1 MATSNDPFQSSLRVL
16 AGHAIWTRDMAW
28 AQQWFDGF
36 LKPLFAEGL
45 FLPPLLAFDLRSAA
59 ERGERRHGKFAVLRA
74 DLSNWKEFMLWMHSI
89 TVERLPSGTAARA
102 EMRNA
107 SAMRIARRLALNLM
121 GRVDVSAFRVGD
133 QFDAYSAVI
142 FEVQRLQGDAQ
153 AAERFDPVCSIIS
166 EAVRVQRFND
176 LVPFCESHSAYD
188 RRMIAVDP
196 FLQKLLIVPDRKH
209 SALSEPPVQRRIFD
223 AHSPRKILAAAG
235 EFARRDLGGLP
246 DNLGRLAPTELL
258 LLHEAFRSDKD
269 QQPAIESDGFR
280 TLFLLRASQSGLLQ
294 RFHFDT
300 ELAHTKP
307 TVCLQIELAD
317 DPNDHRLSDPPRPPL
332 ISYYRAVV
340 VHLFHQF
347 ARIAEEFQWSL
358 QGVIAHNSSSS
369 RNRVVL
375 ESHDEI
381 QELAAST
388 QKAFDTLVLNCPSA
402 FVAARCHSDS
412 GRTQPGAPA
421 GDFDL
426 AIRMVVGR
434 ESHDLDDQLQ
444 RPRIQAMNERG
455 VRVER
460 RRDGTWGWSSS
471 DDCAS
476 AECLDVLDFSWD
488 IDDPAAIATKL
499 ILETL
504 GAEPVPPDLEI
515 E

>member
-1 MATSNDPFQSSLRVL
+1 
-16 AGHAIWTRDMAW
+16 MAW

-45 FLPPLLAFDLRSAA
+45 FLPPQFAFDLRSAA
-59 ERGERRHGKFAVLRA
+59 ERGERRYGQFAGLRA
-74 DLSNWKEFMLWMHSI
+74 DLSNWKEFMLWMHSV

-121 GRVDVSAFRVGD
+121 GRVDVSAFRVGE
-133 QFDAYSAVI
+133 QFDAYSAVL

-153 AAERFDPVCSIIS
+153 AAERFAPVCSIIT

-176 LVPFCESHSAYD
+176 LVPFCESHAAND
-188 RRMIAVDP
+188 RRTIAIDP
-196 FLQKLLIVPDRKH
+196 FLQKLLIVPGSERA
-209 SALSEPPVQRRIFD
+209 ALAEPPVQGRILHAD
-223 AHSPRKILAAAG
+223 SPRKILAAAG
-235 EFARRDLGGLP
+235 EFAGRDLGGLP
-246 DNLGRLAPTELL
+246 DNLGRLTPTELL

-269 QQPAIESDGFR
+269 QQPIIESEGFR

-300 ELAHTKP
+300 ELAHTEP
-307 TVCLQIELAD
+307 TVYLQIELVD

-358 QGVIAHNSSSS
+358 HGVIAHNSWSS

-375 ESHDEI
+375 ESREV
-381 QELAAST
+381 QELSASI

-402 FVAARCHSDS
+402 FVATRCHSDS
-412 GRTQPGAPA
+412 RRTQPNAPA

-434 ESHDLDDQLQ
+434 ESHDRDDQLPWL
-444 RPRIQAMNERG
+444 RTQARNERG
-455 VRVER
+455 VRVEL

-476 AECLDVLDFSWD
+476 TECLDVLDFSWD
-488 IDDPAAIATKL
+488 IDDPAAMATQL
-499 ILETL
+499 ILKTL
-504 GAEPVPPDLEI
+504 GVEPVPPDLEI
-515 E
+515 K

>member
-1 MATSNDPFQSSLRVL
+1 
-16 AGHAIWTRDMAW
+16 MAW

-59 ERGERRHGKFAVLRA
+59 ERGERQYGKFAVLRA
-74 DLSNWKEFMLWMHSI
+74 DLSNWKEFMLWMHSV
-89 TVERLPSGTAARA
+89 TVERLPSGMAARA

-133 QFDAYSAVI
+133 QFDAHSAVVL
-142 FEVQRLQGDAQ
+142 EAQRLQGDAQ
-153 AAERFDPVCSIIS
+153 VADRFEPVFSVIDEVVRGQRFDN
-166 EAVRVQRFND
+166 EEGRKQRFYD
-176 LVPFCESHSAYD
+176 LVPFCESHAAND
-188 RRMIAVDP
+188 RRTSAVDP
-196 FLQKLLIVPDRKH
+196 FLRKLLLVPDRKH
-209 SALSEPPVQRRIFD
+209 TALSEPPVQGRIFD

-375 ESHDEI
+375 ESHEEI
-381 QELAAST
+381 QELGAST

-412 GRTQPGAPA
+412 RRTQPGAQV

-434 ESHDLDDQLQ
+434 ESHDRDDRLQ
-444 RPRIQAMNERG
+444 WPRIQTRTERG

-476 AECLDVLDFSWD
+476 AQYLDVLDFSWD